1 RRPPPLPPASRLR
14 RPPLP
19 KKFSGEIFGE
29 PQNCSLSPDLPPSTP
44 CNRSHHTPAAIYHRS
59 SITNLH
65 CRRHLPTLLTP
76 RLPSPPADTTNT
88 RRRLHHHRNTH
99 HLHHHGI
106 NHLLPPQPRLNS
118 RVSPPPSS
126 PLPHCHPLHHTPA
139 ATHTAATST
148 ITTPLLPPSSR
159 PTSTT
164 TGIATVDALTP
175 SQPPT
180 ETPTPLWMVKHIYF

>member
-1 RRPPPLPPASRLR
+1 MQPQPPHP
-14 RPPLP
+14 
-19 KKFSGEIFGE
+19 
-29 PQNCSLSPDLPPSTP
+29 
-44 CNRSHHTPAAIYHRS
+44 RSHSPRS
-59 SITNLH
+59 SITNPR
-65 CRRHLPTLLTP
+65 CRRHLPTPLTP
-76 RLPSPPADTTNT
+76 

-106 NHLLPPQPRLNS
+106 NHLLPPQPQLNS

-126 PLPHCHPLHHTPA
+126 PLPHCHPLHHIPA

-159 PTSTT
+159 PTNTT

-180 ETPTPLWMVKHIYF
+180 ETPTPLWMVKHIFF